1 MNGLF
6 KYNSS
11 KQEYLL
17 NAINEYLEMEEF
29 DSAIEFIIGTRAIV
43 ADRTFTDDRVGSLI
57 AEKGSVVYAKENP
70 ICNII
75 LKFGAVNINTE
86 TKEVMVCE

>member
-1 MNGLF
+1 MNELF

-29 DSAIEFIIGTRAIV
+29 DSAIEFII
-43 ADRTFTDDRVGSLI
+43 
-57 AEKGSVVYAKENP
+57 
-70 ICNII
+70 CNII